1 MPKPVGG
8 RGKKA
13 PYQTTHLR
21 VPVPLKPALE
31 ALIEAYRGESS
42 DTVEILTDVPIAL
55 DEAKLIAAKLLRSK
69 GAKVEVIAKLLT
81 AIYKTEVTRE
91 DLL

>member
-21 VPVPLKPALE
+21 VPVPLKASLE
-31 ALIEAYRGESS
+31 ALIEAYRGDSS
-42 DTVEILTDVPIAL
+42 DTVEIPDDALIAL
-55 DEAKLIAAKLLRSK
+55 DEAKTIAAQLLKSK
-69 GAKVEVIAKLLT
+69 RAKVETIAKLLT
-81 AIYKTEVTRE
+81 AIYKTEVTKE